1 MPHFGPFLSF
11 PADGWLSE
19 HSFPARFLQISS
31 PARTRTSG
39 PGGNR
44 IRLSME
50 GIPVGFLLLLA
61 GLCVAALVAALVAY
75 GLKQRRLQRL
85 KSPRRDYRR
94 RR

>member
-61 GLCVAALVAALVAY
+61 GLCVAALVVALVAY
-75 GLKQRRLQRL
+75 GLQRL
-85 KSPRRDYRR
+85 RSPRRDYLRR
-94 RR
+94 R